1 MWTPECPTSCKRETC
16 LRMGTNCSP
25 PGKVEPLDT
34 SGLAR
39 AFIFS
44 RSLIVRRDLLEG
56 DLGLTKSKEH
66 MLRGHQPIDVCVKKR
81 VCVVGKLPR
90 IGGVL
95 FNWSFFAAFMK
106 ITVMDNGQIPQERL
120 QDSPTTCRCH
130 PIDPLPLMG
139 RRPSTKQKLKDSPLW
154 INGNGF
160 CCWFR
165 LYHEYRNQPTK
176 PWNMGIT
183 NPYPA
188 WHIWVLWWFG
198 SRCLEC
204 YDTIQAI
211 ELLMEMRKWYPNG
224 THTFLGSV
232 GNTNTYNI

>member
-1 MWTPECPTSCKRETC
+1 MSVSKREYVLLVSSHESVVYC
-16 LRMGTNCSP
+16 LIEVS
-25 PGKVEPLDT
+25 
-34 SGLAR
+34 
-39 AFIFS
+39 
-44 RSLIVRRDLLEG
+44 SLPSWKLQWWTMVRYHRKDCK
-56 DLGLTKSKEH
+56 T
-66 MLRGHQPIDVCVKKR
+66 HQPLVDV
-81 VCVVGKLPR
+81 
-90 IGGVL
+90 I
-95 FNWSFFAAFMK
+95 
-106 ITVMDNGQIPQERL
+106 
-120 QDSPTTCRCH
+120 